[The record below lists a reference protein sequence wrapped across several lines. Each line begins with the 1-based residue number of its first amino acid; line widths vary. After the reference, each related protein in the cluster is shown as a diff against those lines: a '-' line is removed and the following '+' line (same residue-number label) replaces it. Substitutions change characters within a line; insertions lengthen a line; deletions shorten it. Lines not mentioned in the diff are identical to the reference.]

1 MKIIIS
7 GQGYMEIVSWGL
19 RQVLCSPGWPPI
31 GCVTK
36 GNPEPIFL
44 PLLLGVGLQVCATIS
59 GFKGTVTFMAVLLW
73 VLKRKHC
80 LD

>member
-1 MKIIIS
+1 M
-7 GQGYMEIVSWGL
+7 GIVSLGM

-44 PLLLGVGLQVCATIS
+44 PLLPGVGLQACATIS
-59 GFKGTVTFMAVLLW
+59 GLEGTVAFVAALLW
-73 VLKRKHC
+73 VLKRKHGV
-80 LD
+80 D

>member
-1 MKIIIS
+1 M
-7 GQGYMEIVSWGL
+7 GIVSLGM

-44 PLLLGVGLQVCATIS
+44 PLLPGVGLQACAAIS
-59 GFKGTVTFMAVLLW
+59 GLKGTVAFMAALLW
-73 VLKRKHC
+73 VTEKEAWC
-80 LD
+80 